1 MAGILVRLPL
11 PHLFSKAESP
21 VIRRLDS
28 VQIWRWVLVG
38 FWAAM
43 GCPGRVG
50 LAQAVM
56 TAGLRRLQPSGRPV
70 VGADLKNL

>member
-21 VIRRLDS
+21 VIRRLES
-28 VQIWRWVLVG
+28 VQIWRWLLVG

-43 GCPGRVG
+43 GCPGLVAATWLGR
-50 LAQAVM
+50 
-56 TAGLRRLQPSGRPV
+56 LRRSGWPV

>member
-43 GCPGRVG
+43 GCPGLV
-50 LAQAVM
+50 AAIWHAPVAAVSQS
-56 TAGLRRLQPSGRPV
+56 RLWGPT
-70 VGADLKNL
+70 